1 MARTGMA
8 GWLVDRVP
16 IDKRTTFFSRN
27 GQWLDFC
34 CAVCFV
40 WLMIIPALGRFL
52 FRKGPGNAQKQAKE
66 AKRKAKG

>member
-1 MARTGMA
+1 MS

-16 IDKRTTFFSRN
+16 IDKRSTFFSRN

-40 WLMIIPALGRFL
+40 LLMIMAVLGRFL
-52 FRKGPGNAQKQAKE
+52 FRKRPEIRENEPKNKG
-66 AKRKAKG
+66 RKAEAGN

>member
-1 MARTGMA
+1 MA

-16 IDKRTTFFSRN
+16 IDKRTTFFSKN

-34 CAVCFV
+34 CVVCFV
-40 WLMIIPALGRFL
+40 WLMIMPALGRFL

-66 AKRKAKG
+66 VK

>member
-1 MARTGMA
+1 MA

-40 WLMIIPALGRFL
+40 WLMIMPVLGRFP
-52 FRKGPGNAQKQAKE
+52 FRKGSKNTQNQAKRQE
-66 AKRKAKG
+66 